1 MHYQIGLEVRSS
13 FLHYRDPDLRLT
25 AHCPQVRRVP
35 THDNIADDPS
45 REDYELLRWLG
56 ATWLAP
62 ATPEYLWDTSLWE
75 QAVLTG
81 QRQ

>member
-1 MHYQIGLEVRSS
+1 MHS
-13 FLHYRDPDLRLT
+13 F
-25 AHCPQVRRVP
+25 QVRRVP

-56 ATWLAP
+56 ANRLVPITP
-62 ATPEYLWDTSLWE
+62 AYLWDTSLWE
-75 QAVLTG
+75 QAVFTD